1 MLKRLTEFKCLQEAA
16 KLYTGRLTLQKAI
29 DFLKFENDWDIE
41 IIEDDYKN
49 INVGFCEENDINV
62 EHMVFM
68 KKLQES
74 GEINMITESIP
85 VIMKILLLDKKEARR
100 VLSDY
105 IAYYDEVYNPQKCI

>member
-16 KLYTGRLTLQKAI
+16 KLYNGYLTLQKAI

-41 IIEDDYKN
+41 IVEDDCKN

-62 EHMVFM
+62 EHMIFM

-74 GEINMITESIP
+74 GEVNMITESIP
-85 VIMKILLLDKKEARR
+85 VIRKRLLLDKKEAGR
-100 VLSDY
+100 VLGDY
-105 IAYYDEVYNPQKCI
+105 ITYYDEIYNPQKCI